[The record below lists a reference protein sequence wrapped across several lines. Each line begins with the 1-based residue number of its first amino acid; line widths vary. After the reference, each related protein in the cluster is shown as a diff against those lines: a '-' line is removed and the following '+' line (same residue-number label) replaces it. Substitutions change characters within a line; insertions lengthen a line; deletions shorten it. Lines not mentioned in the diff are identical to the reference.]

1 MHVLRSSLLPSALLT
16 FATSLAAQQPS
27 ATPAAPTTPLPAVGD
42 VAPDFAINGA
52 TRYGLLRQPI
62 RLSDLKGQTVV
73 LAFFVRART
82 RG

>member
-1 MHVLRSSLLPSALLT
+1 MHGLRSSLLSSVLLT
-16 FATSLAAQQPS
+16 IATSLGAQQPS
-27 ATPAAPTTPLPAVGD
+27 ATPAAPTTPLPAVGEM
-42 VAPDFAINGA
+42 APDFAINGS
-52 TRYGLLRQPI
+52 TRYGLLRQTL